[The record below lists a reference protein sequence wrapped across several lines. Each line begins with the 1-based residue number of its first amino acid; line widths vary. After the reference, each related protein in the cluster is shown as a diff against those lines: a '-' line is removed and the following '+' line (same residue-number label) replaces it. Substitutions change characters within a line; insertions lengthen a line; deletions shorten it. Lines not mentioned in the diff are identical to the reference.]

1 MSASIMTPHD
11 VARIALEAVKQN
23 ALYSQQISD
32 GPHANDAPS
41 PIVLWAEHFTDRQ
54 LVQDHIIDSYL
65 KRNDTTTAL
74 FEQQL
79 EALLAKSYD
88 KKYPALKARQLIPAG
103 GGIPSGAETVSSV
116 GYDLKGEATVLGS
129 YGEDVR
135 RVELDGVKSTWNIVG
150 IAAAWMMTVQQ
161 ARGAAMAGVDL
172 DSKGLM
178 AARRLIE
185 RKIDDLLAAGD
196 ADAGIDGFAA
206 LTTGS
211 TGVYLENKTGDLTGD
226 WLTATAANTLAD
238 LDLCFANFDDAA
250 IWKPTHMVV
259 PTALK
264 ARWRSLQLSTGSDYT
279 LLRWIEDQYEVEVD
293 SWYRLNT
300 ADSAGTAGRVIIYAK
315 DEEVVS
321 SIISQEPEQL
331 PSVWKGLGWET
342 IMHARCGGVR
352 VENPKGILYAD
363 YEV

>member
-1 MSASIMTPHD
+1 MSVKSMSPED

-23 ALYSQQISD
+23 ALYTQDGNRAD
-32 GPHANDAPS
+32 GPVS
-41 PIVLWAEHFTDRQ
+41 PIEQWAAHFCDRQ
-54 LVQDHIIDSYL
+54 LVNDHVIDGYL
-65 KRNDTTTAL
+65 SRNDTTTAL
-74 FEQQL
+74 FENQL

-88 KKYPALKARQLIPAG
+88 KKYPALKARQFVPAG
-103 GGIPSGAETVSSV
+103 SGIPSGAETVSSY
-116 GYDLKGEATVLGS
+116 GYDLKGEATILSS

-135 RVELDGVKSTWNIVG
+135 RVDLDGKKSTWSIVG

-161 ARGAAMAGVDL
+161 ARGATMAGVDI
-172 DSKGLM
+172 DGKGLM

-185 RKIDDLLAAGD
+185 RKIDDLVTNGD

-206 LTTGS
+206 LTTGA

-226 WLTATAANTLAD
+226 WLTATVANTLAD
-238 LDLCFANFDDAA
+238 LDLCFANFSGAS
-250 IWKPTHMVV
+250 IWEPTDLLV
-259 PTALK
+259 PTTVFS
-264 ARWRSLQLSTGSDYT
+264 RWRSKQLSTGSDYT
-279 LLRWIEDQYEVEVD
+279 LLRWVEDQYGVNVAG
-293 SWYRLNT
+293 WNRLNT
-300 ADSAGTAGRVIIYAK
+300 ADSAGTAGRAILYTK

-321 SIISQEPEQL
+321 SIVSQEPEQL

-363 YEV
+363 YSV

>member
-1 MSASIMTPHD
+1 MSDHLTPTE
-11 VARIALEAVKQN
+11 VAQIALEAVRQD
-23 ALYSQQISD
+23 ALYSQGLEAPTHQ
-32 GPHANDAPS
+32 NDAVT
-41 PIVLWAEHFTDRQ
+41 PIVQWASHFVDRQ
-54 LVQDHIIDSYL
+54 LVNDHIIDGYL
-65 KRNDTTTAL
+65 QRNDTTTAL

-88 KKYPALKARQLIPAG
+88 KKYPALKARQFIPSGA
-103 GGIPSGAETVSSV
+103 GIPTGAETVSSY
-116 GYDLKGEATVLGS
+116 GYDLKGEATILAS

-135 RVELDGVKSTWNIVG
+135 RVDLDGVKTTWNIVG

-161 ARGAAMAGVDL
+161 ARGATMAGVDI

-185 RKIDDLLAAGD
+185 RKIDDLLTSGD

-206 LTTGS
+206 LTTGA
-211 TGVYLENKTGDLTGD
+211 TGVTLENKTGDLTGD

-238 LDLCFANFDDAA
+238 LDVCFQNFADAS
-250 IWKPTHMVV
+250 IWEPTDILV
-259 PTALK
+259 PTTLYPH
-264 ARWRSLQLSTGSDYT
+264 WRRTQLSTGSDYT
-279 LLRWIEDQYEVEVD
+279 LLKWIEEQYGVRVS
-293 SWYRLNT
+293 SWNKLNT
-300 ADSAGTAGRVIIYAK
+300 ADSAGTGGRVIIYTR

-363 YEV
+363 YAV